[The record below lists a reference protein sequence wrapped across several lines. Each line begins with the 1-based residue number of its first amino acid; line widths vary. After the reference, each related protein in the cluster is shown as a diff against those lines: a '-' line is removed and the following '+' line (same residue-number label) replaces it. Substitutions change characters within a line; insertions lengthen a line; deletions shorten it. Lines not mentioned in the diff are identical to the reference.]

1 MDWRT
6 PILSLLNRN
15 GSKVFT
21 EMICMQILKQC
32 KSICMNERIAQKEI
46 LNFST
51 IQRNDMFANFETMQ
65 INLYERNNCTER
77 HLMHSLMISSMSSS
91 PVHVSLCSHCLT
103 TVGL

>member
-1 MDWRT
+1 MTWIGT

-15 GSKVFT
+15 GSKVFI
-21 EMICMQILKQC
+21 EMISMQILKQC
-32 KSICMNERIAQKEI
+32 KSICMNKRIAQKEI

-65 INLYERNNCTER
+65 MNLYERNNCTEI
-77 HLMHSLMISSMSSS
+77 HLNHSLMLSSMSSS
-91 PVHVSLCSHCLT
+91 SVLCSHCLP